1 MNKSFKLA
9 YNATVV
15 VAAALAAMGIGAIV
29 LAAVGADI
37 GKAYTVI
44 LTEPLKDMIGITE
57 IVVRAIPLS
66 LVALGI
72 AIAFRSGILNIG
84 AEGQILMGILASS
97 ATAIA
102 LPELPKNLLL
112 PLTILA
118 GAAGGAFWAGIAGVL
133 KARLGVNEILSTVM
147 LNYIAAQ
154 FYTFLLRGP
163 MMDPEELLTGS
174 GTPQTVRIPRAAWL
188 DRLIPGTRLH
198 TGVFIALG
206 LAVAVFFLLWRTTGG
221 FRMRAAGA
229 EAKAARYAGVRVERY
244 LIIAMLLSGAFAGI
258 AGTVEILGVHRR
270 AIEGVSGG
278 YGFTGIVVALF
289 GGLHP
294 AGIVPASL
302 FFGLLLIG
310 ADMTQ
315 RLAGV
320 PANMVLVLQGAI
332 ILAIVSAR
340 QFMNNP
346 YVQDK
351 AARAL
356 SRLFG
361 KTEPPAPPGSP
372 DACPDPSDSVD
383 PCLADEPEAAA
394 AHGQAPGTAPE
405 HKPEPLPAT
414 KPGEATR

>member
-1 MNKSFKLA
+1 MKKSFKAA
-9 YNATVV
+9 YNAAIV
-15 VAAALAAMGIGAIV
+15 VAAAAAAMALGAVV

-37 GKAYTVI
+37 GKAYLVI

-66 LVALGI
+66 LIALGI

-84 AEGQILMGILASS
+84 AEGQMMMGILATS

-102 LPELPKNLLL
+102 LPDLPRPLLV
-112 PLTILA
+112 PLAILA
-118 GAAGGAFWAGIAGVL
+118 GAAGGAAWGGLAGVL
-133 KARLGVNEILSTVM
+133 KAKLGVNEILSTVM

-163 MMDPEELLTGS
+163 MMDPEELVMGS
-174 GTPQTVRIPRAAWL
+174 GTPQTVRIPRGAWL
-188 DRLIPGTRLH
+188 DRILPGTRLH
-198 TGVFIALG
+198 TGAFIALG
-206 LAVAVFFLLWRTTGG
+206 LAVLVFFLLWRTSAG
-221 FRMRAAGA
+221 FRMRTAGA
-229 EAKAARYAGVRVERY
+229 EAKAARYAGVKVERY
-244 LIIAMLLSGAFAGI
+244 LVIAMLLSGAFAGI
-258 AGTVEILGVHRR
+258 AGSVEILGVHRR
-270 AIEGVSGG
+270 AIEGVTGG

-315 RLAGV
+315 RLAEV

-346 YVQDK
+346 YAQDK
-351 AARAL
+351 AARFL

-361 KTEPPAPPGSP
+361 KPEPPALPGSIE
-372 DACPDPSDSVD
+372 ACPDPSDSVD
-383 PCLADEPEAAA
+383 PCLADEPGSGAES
-394 AHGQAPGTAPE
+394 
-405 HKPEPLPAT
+405 K
-414 KPGEATR
+414 EATR

>member
-1 MNKSFKLA
+1 MLVPLA
-9 YNATVV
+9 
-15 VAAALAAMGIGAIV
+15 
-29 LAAVGADI
+29 
-37 GKAYTVI
+37 
-44 LTEPLKDMIGITE
+44 
-57 IVVRAIPLS
+57 
-66 LVALGI
+66 
-72 AIAFRSGILNIG
+72 
-84 AEGQILMGILASS
+84 
-97 ATAIA
+97 
-102 LPELPKNLLL
+102 
-112 PLTILA
+112 ILA
-118 GAAGGAFWAGIAGVL
+118 GAAGGAVWGGIAGVL

-163 MMDPEELLTGS
+163 MMDPEELVIGS
-174 GTPQTVRIPRAAWL
+174 GTPQTVRIPRGAWL
-188 DRLIPGTRLH
+188 DRLLPGTRLH

-206 LAVAVFFLLWRTTGG
+206 LAVVVFFLLWRTTAG

-229 EAKAARYAGVRVERY
+229 EAKAARYAGVKVERY

-258 AGTVEILGVHRR
+258 AGSVEILGVHRR

-302 FFGLLLIG
+302 FFGLLLLG

-315 RLAGV
+315 RLADV

-351 AARAL
+351 AARLL

-361 KTEPPAPPGSP
+361 KPEPPAPPGSIE
-372 DACPDPSDSVD
+372 ACPDPSDSVD
-383 PCLADEPEAAA
+383 PCLADEPDQAA
-394 AHGQAPGTAPE
+394 GRKSRRGT
-405 HKPEPLPAT
+405 K
-414 KPGEATR
+414 EATR

>member
-1 MNKSFKLA
+1 MNKRGKLA
-9 YNATVV
+9 YNAFIVIV
-15 VAAALAAMGIGAIV
+15 AALAAMAIGAII

-37 GKAYTVI
+37 LKAYLVI

-57 IVVRAIPLS
+57 IIVRAIPLS
-66 LVALGI
+66 IIALGI

-84 AEGQILMGILASS
+84 AEGQMMMGILASS
-97 ATAIA
+97 AVAIA
-102 LPELPKNLLL
+102 LPGLPTYMLI
-112 PLTILA
+112 PLAILA
-118 GAAGGAFWAGIAGVL
+118 GAAGGAVWGGIAGVL

-163 MMDPEELLTGS
+163 MMDPEELVTGS
-174 GTPQTVRIPRAAWL
+174 GTPQTVRIPKAAWL

-206 LAVAVFFLLWRTTGG
+206 LAVVVFLLLWRTSTG
-221 FRMRAAGA
+221 FKMRAAGA

-244 LIIAMLLSGAFAGI
+244 LILAMLMSGACAGI
-258 AGTVEILGVHRR
+258 AGSIEILGVHRR
-270 AIEGVSGG
+270 AIEGVTGG

-294 AGIVPASL
+294 VGIIPASM

-315 RLAGV
+315 RLASV

-346 YVQDK
+346 YVQDRISRFI
-351 AARAL
+351 ARF
-356 SRLFG
+356 SGRPQ
-361 KTEPPAPPGSP
+361 PPVQPGL
-372 DACPDPSDSVD
+372 DASCPDPSDSID
-383 PCLADEPEAAA
+383 PCLADEPDQTIEE
-394 AHGQAPGTAPE
+394 TA
-405 HKPEPLPAT
+405 
-414 KPGEATR
+414 R

>member
-1 MNKSFKLA
+1 MNRRGKLA
-9 YNATVV
+9 YNAFIIIV
-15 VAAALAAMGIGAIV
+15 AALAAMSIGAII
-29 LAAVGADI
+29 LGAVGADI
-37 GKAYTVI
+37 LKAYLVI

-57 IVVRAIPLS
+57 IIVRAIPLS
-66 LVALGI
+66 IIALGI

-84 AEGQILMGILASS
+84 AEGQMMMGILASS
-97 ATAIA
+97 AVAIA
-102 LPELPKNLLL
+102 LPGLPKYMLI
-112 PLTILA
+112 PLAILA
-118 GAAGGAFWAGIAGVL
+118 GAAGGAIWGGIAGVL
-133 KARLGVNEILSTVM
+133 RARLGVNEILSTVM

-163 MMDPEELLTGS
+163 MMDPEELVTGS

-198 TGVFIALG
+198 SGVFIALG
-206 LAVAVFFLLWRTTGG
+206 LAVVVFLLLWRTSTG
-221 FRMRAAGA
+221 FKMRAAGA

-244 LIIAMLLSGAFAGI
+244 LIIAMLMSGACAGI
-258 AGTVEILGVHRR
+258 AGSIEILGVHRR
-270 AIEGVSGG
+270 AIEGVTGG

-294 AGIVPASL
+294 VGIIPASM

-315 RLAGV
+315 RLASV

-346 YVQDK
+346 YVQDRVSRYI
-351 AARAL
+351 ARL
-356 SRLFG
+356 CGRPQ
-361 KTEPPAPPGSP
+361 PPVRSGP
-372 DACPDPSDSVD
+372 DASCPDPSDSID
-383 PCLADEPEAAA
+383 PCLADEPDQNTEE
-394 AHGQAPGTAPE
+394 TA
-405 HKPEPLPAT
+405 
-414 KPGEATR
+414 R

>member
-1 MNKSFKLA
+1 MNKTMKAA
-9 YNATVV
+9 YNAAVIL
-15 VAAALAAMGIGAIV
+15 AAAVAAMGIGALV
-29 LAAVGADI
+29 FAAVGANV
-37 GKAYTVI
+37 GKAYAVI
-44 LTEPLKDMIGITE
+44 LTEPLKDLIGITE
-57 IVVRAIPLS
+57 IAVRAIPLT
-66 LVALGI
+66 LIALGI
-72 AIAFRSGILNIG
+72 AISFRSGILNIG
-84 AEGQILMGILASS
+84 AEGQMLVGILASS

-102 LPELPKNLLL
+102 LPGLPKHLLV
-112 PLTILA
+112 PLVILA
-118 GAAGGAFWAGIAGVL
+118 GAAGGAAWGGIAGVL

-163 MMDPEELLTGS
+163 MMDPEELVTGS

-198 TGVFIALG
+198 AGAYLALALAVVVFI
-206 LAVAVFFLLWRTTGG
+206 LLWRTTAG

-229 EAKAARYAGVRVERY
+229 EAKAARYAGIRVERY
-244 LIIAMLLSGAFAGI
+244 LVAAMLLSGAFAGI
-258 AGTVEILGVHRR
+258 AGAVEILGVHRR

-278 YGFTGIVVALF
+278 YGFTGIVVSLF

-302 FFGLLLIG
+302 FFGLLLLG

-315 RLAGV
+315 RLADV

-346 YVQDK
+346 YVQDRL
-351 AARAL
+351 AR
-356 SRLFG
+356 RLTRILG
-361 KTEPPAPPGSP
+361 QPVPNPPVESLE
-372 DACPDPSDSVD
+372 ACPDPSDTPD
-383 PCLADEPEAAA
+383 PCLVDEPAGSGDPA
-394 AHGQAPGTAPE
+394 QDTASPE
-405 HKPEPLPAT
+405 ED
-414 KPGEATR
+414 R

>member
-1 MNKSFKLA
+1 MNRPGRLA
-9 YNATVV
+9 YNAAVV
-15 VAAALAAMGIGAIV
+15 VAAAAAAMGIGAIV

-37 GKAYTVI
+37 MKAYAVI
-44 LTEPLKDMIGITE
+44 LTEPLKDLIGVTE

-66 LVALGI
+66 LIALGI
-72 AIAFRSGILNIG
+72 AVAFRSGILNIG
-84 AEGQILMGILASS
+84 AEGQMMMGILASS

-102 LPELPKNLLL
+102 LGSLPKPVLV
-112 PLTILA
+112 PLAILA
-118 GAAGGAFWAGIAGVL
+118 GAAGGAAWGGLAGLL
-133 KARLGVNEILSTVM
+133 KARLEVNEILSTVM

-163 MMDPEELLTGS
+163 MMDPEELVMGS
-174 GTPQTVRIPRAAWL
+174 GTPQTLRMPRSAWL

-198 TGVFIALG
+198 TGVFIVLA
-206 LAVAVFFLLWRTTGG
+206 LAVVVFVLLWRTPVG

-229 EAKAARYAGVRVERY
+229 EAKAARYAGIKVQRY
-244 LIIAMLLSGAFAGI
+244 LVVAMLLSGAFAGT
-258 AGTVEILGVHRR
+258 AGAVEILGVHRR

-294 AGIVPASL
+294 AGIIPASL
-302 FFGLLLIG
+302 FFGLLLLG

-315 RLAGV
+315 RLADV

-346 YVQDK
+346 YAQDRL
-351 AARAL
+351 ARRLAK
-356 SRLFG
+356 LFG
-361 KTEPPAPPGSP
+361 RPERYRAGP
-372 DACPDPSDSVD
+372 DCPDPSDSPD
-383 PCLADEPEAAA
+383 PCLADERPDDGAS
-394 AHGQAPGTAPE
+394 
-405 HKPEPLPAT
+405 
-414 KPGEATR
+414 GEASR

>member
-1 MNKSFKLA
+1 MNKRGKLA
-9 YNATVV
+9 YNAFIVIV
-15 VAAALAAMGIGAIV
+15 AALAAMAMGAII

-37 GKAYTVI
+37 FKAYLVI
-44 LTEPLKDMIGITE
+44 LTEPLKDLIGITE

-66 LVALGI
+66 IIALGI

-84 AEGQILMGILASS
+84 AEGQMMMGILASS
-97 ATAIA
+97 AVAIA
-102 LPELPKNLLL
+102 LPGLPKYLLI
-112 PLTILA
+112 PLAVLA
-118 GAAGGAFWAGIAGVL
+118 GAAGGAIWGGIAGVL

-163 MMDPEELLTGS
+163 MMDPEELVTGS

-206 LAVAVFFLLWRTTGG
+206 LAVLVFLLLWRTSAG
-221 FRMRAAGA
+221 FKMRAAGA
-229 EAKAARYAGVRVERY
+229 EAKAARYAGVRVESY
-244 LIIAMLLSGAFAGI
+244 LIVAMLLSGACAGI
-258 AGTVEILGVHRR
+258 AGSVEILGVHRR

-294 AGIVPASL
+294 VGIVPASL

-315 RLAGV
+315 RLASV

-346 YVQDK
+346 YVQD
-351 AARAL
+351 RI
-356 SRLFG
+356 SRLLARVAG
-361 KTEPPAPPGSP
+361 RPQPPVHPSP
-372 DACPDPSDSVD
+372 DASCPDPSDSID
-383 PCLADEPEAAA
+383 PCLADEADE
-394 AHGQAPGTAPE
+394 GTSEETA
-405 HKPEPLPAT
+405 
-414 KPGEATR
+414 R

>member
-1 MNKSFKLA
+1 MNKSGKLA
-9 YNATVV
+9 YNAAIVI
-15 VAAALAAMGIGAIV
+15 AAAAAAMGVGAVV
-29 LAAVGADI
+29 LAAVGADVV
-37 GKAYTVI
+37 KAYTVI

-57 IVVRAIPLS
+57 IVVRAVPLS
-66 LVALGI
+66 LIALGI

-84 AEGQILMGILASS
+84 AEGQMLMGILACS

-102 LPELPKNLLL
+102 GAALPKPILV
-112 PLTILA
+112 PLAILA
-118 GAAGGAFWAGIAGVL
+118 GAAGGAAWGGIAGVL
-133 KARLGVNEILSTVM
+133 RARLGVNEILSTVM

-163 MMDPEELLTGS
+163 MMDPEELVTGS
-174 GTPQTVRIPRAAWL
+174 GTPQTVRMPRSAWL

-198 TGVFIALG
+198 AGVFIAIG
-206 LAVAVFFLLWRTTGG
+206 LAVVVFFLLWRTTAG

-244 LIIAMLLSGAFAGI
+244 LVIAMLLSGAFAGM
-258 AGTVEILGVHRR
+258 AGAVEILGVHRR

-294 AGIVPASL
+294 AGIIPASL
-302 FFGLLLIG
+302 FFGLLLLG

-315 RLAGV
+315 RLADV

-340 QFMNNP
+340 QFVNNP

-351 AARAL
+351 LARSLARLLGRAA
-356 SRLFG
+356 
-361 KTEPPAPPGSP
+361 PPAPPGSVE
-372 DACPDPSDSVD
+372 ACPDPSDSPD
-383 PCLADEPEAAA
+383 PCLADEAGVSEEAA
-394 AHGQAPGTAPE
+394 
-405 HKPEPLPAT
+405 
-414 KPGEATR
+414 R

>member
-1 MNKSFKLA
+1 MNKSGKLA
-9 YNATVV
+9 YNAAIVI
-15 VAAALAAMGIGAIV
+15 AAAAAAMGVGAIV
-29 LAAVGADI
+29 LAAVGADVA
-37 GKAYTVI
+37 KAYTVI

-57 IVVRAIPLS
+57 IVVRAVPLS
-66 LVALGI
+66 LIALGI

-84 AEGQILMGILASS
+84 AEGQMLMGILACS

-102 LPELPKNLLL
+102 GAALPKPILV
-112 PLTILA
+112 PLAILA
-118 GAAGGAFWAGIAGVL
+118 GAAGGAAWGGIAGVL
-133 KARLGVNEILSTVM
+133 RARLGVNEILSTVM

-163 MMDPEELLTGS
+163 MMDPEELVTGS
-174 GTPQTVRIPRAAWL
+174 GTPQTVRMPRSAWL

-198 TGVFIALG
+198 AGVFIAIG
-206 LAVAVFFLLWRTTGG
+206 LAVVVFFLLWRTTAG

-229 EAKAARYAGVRVERY
+229 EAKAARYSGVRVERY
-244 LIIAMLLSGAFAGI
+244 LVIAMLLSGAFAGM
-258 AGTVEILGVHRR
+258 AGAVEILGVHRR

-294 AGIVPASL
+294 AGIIPASL
-302 FFGLLLIG
+302 FFGLLLLG

-315 RLAGV
+315 RLADV

-340 QFMNNP
+340 QFINNP

-351 AARAL
+351 L
-356 SRLFG
+356 SRRLARLFG
-361 KTEPPAPPGSP
+361 RAAPPAPPGSVE
-372 DACPDPSDSVD
+372 ACPDPSDSPD
-383 PCLADEPEAAA
+383 PCLADASEE
-394 AHGQAPGTAPE
+394 E
-405 HKPEPLPAT
+405 
-414 KPGEATR
+414 TR

>member
-1 MNKSFKLA
+1 MNKSGKLA
-9 YNATVV
+9 YNVSVV
-15 VAAALAAMGIGAIV
+15 IVAVAAAMGIGAIV
-29 LAAVGADI
+29 FAMVGADI
-37 GKAYTVI
+37 IKAYTVI

-57 IVVRAIPLS
+57 IIVRAIPLS
-66 LVALGI
+66 LIALGI

-84 AEGQILMGILASS
+84 AEGQMLMGILASS

-102 LPELPKNLLL
+102 FASLPKPILV
-112 PLTILA
+112 PLSILA
-118 GAAGGAFWAGIAGVL
+118 GAAGGALWGGIAGVL

-163 MMDPEELLTGS
+163 MMDPEELVTGS
-174 GTPQTVRIPRAAWL
+174 GTPQTVRMPRGAWL
-188 DRLIPGTRLH
+188 DRLLPGTRLH
-198 TGVFIALG
+198 AGVYIAIG
-206 LAVAVFFLLWRTTGG
+206 LAIVVFFLLWRTTAG

-229 EAKAARYAGVRVERY
+229 EAKAARYSGVKVQRY
-244 LIIAMLLSGAFAGI
+244 LVIAMLLSGAFAGI
-258 AGTVEILGVHRR
+258 AGSVEVLGVHRR
-270 AIEGVSGG
+270 AIEGISGG

-294 AGIVPASL
+294 AGIIPASM
-302 FFGLLLIG
+302 FFGLLLLG

-315 RLAGV
+315 RLADV

-351 AARAL
+351 VARAF
-356 SRLFG
+356 SRWFG
-361 KTEPPAPPGSP
+361 KPEPPAPPGSIQ
-372 DACPDPSDSVD
+372 ACPDPSDTPD
-383 PCLADEPEAAA
+383 PCLADDPEALAA
-394 AHGQAPGTAPE
+394 ATDAASKDTAPE
-405 HKPEPLPAT
+405 DRTPE
-414 KPGEATR
+414 EASR

>member
-1 MNKSFKLA
+1 MNKRGKLA
-9 YNATVV
+9 YNAFIVIV
-15 VAAALAAMGIGAIV
+15 AALAAMAIGAII

-37 GKAYTVI
+37 FKAYLVI

-66 LVALGI
+66 IIALGI

-84 AEGQILMGILASS
+84 AEGQMMMGILASS
-97 ATAIA
+97 AVAIA
-102 LPELPKNLLL
+102 LPGLPKYLLI
-112 PLTILA
+112 PLAVLA
-118 GAAGGAFWAGIAGVL
+118 GAAGGAIWGGIAGVL

-163 MMDPEELLTGS
+163 MMDPEELVTGS

-206 LAVAVFFLLWRTTGG
+206 LAVLVFLLLWRTSAG
-221 FRMRAAGA
+221 FKMRAAGA
-229 EAKAARYAGVRVERY
+229 EAKAARYAGVRVESY
-244 LIIAMLLSGAFAGI
+244 LIVAMLLSGACAGI
-258 AGTVEILGVHRR
+258 AGSVEILGVHRR

-294 AGIVPASL
+294 VGIIPASL

-315 RLAGV
+315 RLASV

-346 YVQDK
+346 YVQD
-351 AARAL
+351 RI
-356 SRLFG
+356 SRLVARVAG
-361 KTEPPAPPGSP
+361 KPQPPVRPSP
-372 DACPDPSDSVD
+372 DASCPDPSDSID
-383 PCLADEPEAAA
+383 PCLADEADESTEE
-394 AHGQAPGTAPE
+394 TA
-405 HKPEPLPAT
+405 
-414 KPGEATR
+414 R

>member
-1 MNKSFKLA
+1 MNKSGKLA
-9 YNATVV
+9 YNAVV
-15 VAAALAAMGIGAIV
+15 VIVAVAAAMGIGAIV
-29 LAAVGADI
+29 FAMVGADI
-37 GKAYTVI
+37 VKAYTVI

-57 IVVRAIPLS
+57 IIVRAIPLS
-66 LVALGI
+66 LIALGI

-84 AEGQILMGILASS
+84 AEGQMLMGILASS

-102 LPELPKNLLL
+102 FASLPKPILV
-112 PLTILA
+112 PLAILA
-118 GAAGGAFWAGIAGVL
+118 GAAGGALWGGIAGVL

-163 MMDPEELLTGS
+163 MMDPEELVTGS
-174 GTPQTVRIPRAAWL
+174 GTPQTVRMPRGAWL
-188 DRLIPGTRLH
+188 DRLWPGTRLH
-198 TGVFIALG
+198 AGAYIAIG
-206 LAVAVFFLLWRTTGG
+206 LAIVVFFLLWRTTAG

-229 EAKAARYAGVRVERY
+229 EAKAARYSGVKVQRY

-258 AGTVEILGVHRR
+258 AGAVEVLGVHRR
-270 AIEGVSGG
+270 AIEGISGG

-294 AGIVPASL
+294 AGIIPASM
-302 FFGLLLIG
+302 FFGLLLLG

-315 RLAGV
+315 RLADV

-351 AARAL
+351 VARAF
-356 SRLFG
+356 SRWFG
-361 KTEPPAPPGSP
+361 KPEPPAPPGSIQ
-372 DACPDPSDSVD
+372 ACPDPSDTPD
-383 PCLADEPEAAA
+383 PCLADDPEALAA
-394 AHGQAPGTAPE
+394 AKDTASKDTAPE
-405 HKPEPLPAT
+405 
-414 KPGEATR
+414 EASR

>member
-1 MNKSFKLA
+1 MNKSGKLA
-9 YNATVV
+9 YNAAIVI
-15 VAAALAAMGIGAIV
+15 AAAAAAMGMGAIV
-29 LAAVGADI
+29 LAAVGADVV
-37 GKAYTVI
+37 KAYTVI

-57 IVVRAIPLS
+57 IVVRAVPLS
-66 LVALGI
+66 LIALGI

-84 AEGQILMGILASS
+84 AEGQMLMGILACS

-102 LPELPKNLLL
+102 GAALPKPVLV
-112 PLTILA
+112 PLAILA
-118 GAAGGAFWAGIAGVL
+118 GAAGGAAWGGIAGVL
-133 KARLGVNEILSTVM
+133 RARLGVNEILSTVM

-163 MMDPEELLTGS
+163 MMDPEELVTGS
-174 GTPQTVRIPRAAWL
+174 GTPQTVRMPRSAWL
-188 DRLIPGTRLH
+188 ERLIPGTRLH
-198 TGVFIALG
+198 AGVFIALG
-206 LAVAVFFLLWRTTGG
+206 LAVVVFFLLWRTTAG

-244 LIIAMLLSGAFAGI
+244 LVIAMLLSGAFAGM
-258 AGTVEILGVHRR
+258 AGAVEILGVHRR

-294 AGIVPASL
+294 AGIIPASL
-302 FFGLLLIG
+302 FFGLLLLG

-315 RLAGV
+315 RLADV

-340 QFMNNP
+340 QFVNNP

-351 AARAL
+351 L
-356 SRLFG
+356 SRSLARLFG
-361 KTEPPAPPGSP
+361 RAAPPAPPGSVA
-372 DACPDPSDSVD
+372 ACPDPSDSPD
-383 PCLADEPEAAA
+383 PCLA
-394 AHGQAPGTAPE
+394 
-405 HKPEPLPAT
+405 
-414 KPGEATR
+414 GEAGVSEEETR

>member
-1 MNKSFKLA
+1 MNRTGKLA
-9 YNATVV
+9 YNAAVV
-15 VAAALAAMGIGAIV
+15 IAAAAAAMGIGAIV

-37 GKAYTVI
+37 FKAYAVI
-44 LTEPLKDMIGITE
+44 LTEPLKDMIGLTE
-57 IVVRAIPLS
+57 IVVRAVPLS
-66 LVALGI
+66 LIAMGI

-84 AEGQILMGILASS
+84 AEGQMLMGILASS

-102 LPELPKNLLL
+102 CASLPKPVLI
-112 PLTILA
+112 PLAILA
-118 GAAGGAFWAGIAGVL
+118 GAAGGAAWGGIAGAL

-163 MMDPEELLTGS
+163 LMDPEELLTGS
-174 GTPQTVRIPRAAWL
+174 GTPQTVRMPRSAWL
-188 DRLIPGTRLH
+188 DRLLPGTRLH
-198 TGVFIALG
+198 SGVFIALG
-206 LAVAVFFLLWRTTGG
+206 LAVVVFLLLWRTSTG

-229 EAKAARYAGVRVERY
+229 EAKAARYAGVKVQRY
-244 LIIAMLLSGAFAGI
+244 LVLAMLLSGAFAGM
-258 AGTVEILGVHRR
+258 AGAVEILGVHRR

-294 AGIVPASL
+294 AGIIPASL
-302 FFGLLLIG
+302 FFGLLLLG

-315 RLAGV
+315 RLADV

-340 QFMNNP
+340 QFMSNP

-351 AARAL
+351 VARACAKMF
-356 SRLFG
+356 RRPP
-361 KTEPPAPPGSP
+361 PPAPPGSIE
-372 DACPDPSDSVD
+372 ACPDPSDSVD
-383 PCLADEPEAAA
+383 PCLVGEDSAVGDSSAVGDNPAA
-394 AHGQAPGTAPE
+394 GEGSVKKRGT
-405 HKPEPLPAT
+405 
-414 KPGEATR
+414 R

>member
-1 MNKSFKLA
+1 MNKRGKLA
-9 YNATVV
+9 YNAFIVIV
-15 VAAALAAMGIGAIV
+15 AALAAMAMGAII

-37 GKAYTVI
+37 FKAYLVI
-44 LTEPLKDMIGITE
+44 LTEPLKDLIGITE

-66 LVALGI
+66 IIALGI

-84 AEGQILMGILASS
+84 AEGQMMMGILASS
-97 ATAIA
+97 AVAIA
-102 LPELPKNLLL
+102 LPGLPKYLLI
-112 PLTILA
+112 PLAVLA
-118 GAAGGAFWAGIAGVL
+118 GAAGGAIWGGIAGVL

-163 MMDPEELLTGS
+163 MMDPEELVTGS

-206 LAVAVFFLLWRTTGG
+206 LAVLVFLLLWRTSAG
-221 FRMRAAGA
+221 FKMRAAGA
-229 EAKAARYAGVRVERY
+229 EAKAARYAGVRVESY
-244 LIIAMLLSGAFAGI
+244 LIVAMLLSGACAGI
-258 AGTVEILGVHRR
+258 AGSVEILGVHRR

-294 AGIVPASL
+294 VGIIPASL

-315 RLAGV
+315 RLASV

-346 YVQDK
+346 YVQD
-351 AARAL
+351 RI
-356 SRLFG
+356 SRLLARVAG
-361 KTEPPAPPGSP
+361 RPQPPVHPSP
-372 DACPDPSDSVD
+372 DASCPDPSDSID
-383 PCLADEPEAAA
+383 PCLADEADE
-394 AHGQAPGTAPE
+394 GTTEETA
-405 HKPEPLPAT
+405 
-414 KPGEATR
+414 R